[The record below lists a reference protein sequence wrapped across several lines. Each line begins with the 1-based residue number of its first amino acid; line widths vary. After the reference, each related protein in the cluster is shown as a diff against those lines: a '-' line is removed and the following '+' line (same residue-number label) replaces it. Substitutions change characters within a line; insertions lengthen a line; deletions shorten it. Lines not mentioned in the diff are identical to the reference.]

1 MRSKRHQ
8 IYMLLTGD
16 ILAASMWGA
25 HPLLY
30 NKPRTEILSKMRGVP
45 QKRKQKQAG
54 FPVHRL
60 LTVRVLSLVPLK
72 ILGEWVF
79 KPSS

>member
-16 ILAASMWGA
+16 ILAASTWGA

-30 NKPRTEILSKMRGVP
+30 NKPRTEKSASKKKTKMNRIPCAQASHSKVSKLGSTENTWGEGV
-45 QKRKQKQAG
+45 
-54 FPVHRL
+54 
-60 LTVRVLSLVPLK
+60 
-72 ILGEWVF
+72 
-79 KPSS
+79 